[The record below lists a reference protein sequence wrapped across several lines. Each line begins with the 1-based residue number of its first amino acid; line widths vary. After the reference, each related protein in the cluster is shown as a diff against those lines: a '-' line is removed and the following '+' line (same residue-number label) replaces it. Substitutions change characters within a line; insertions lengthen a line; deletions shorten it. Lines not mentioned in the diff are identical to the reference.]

1 MRYRVVI
8 CLLLGASV
16 AVAAAAQSLS
26 PRHWPMFGGNVEST
40 SANSSPT
47 GITAAN
53 VAQLALRQIKLAGPV
68 DASAI
73 YLQDVTV
80 QGARHSG

>member
-8 CLLLGASV
+8 FLLLGASV
-16 AVAAAAQSLS
+16 AVAVAAQSLS
-26 PRHWPMFGGNVEST
+26 PLDWPMFGGNVEST
-40 SANSSPT
+40 SANVSPT

-53 VAQLALRQIKLAGPV
+53 VAQLARRQIKLAGTV

-73 YLQDVTV
+73 YL
-80 QGARHSG
+80 